1 MDIFNINSLQ
11 KPTDESTIAILF
23 NCLRSVNPAYG
34 PITLQLELQEIHQLD
49 LIIGH
54 LEEVERRLAAMAVKP
69 EAALQTFDK
78 KTKGKGKDKMKC
90 WHCDKMGHVKV
101 KCYSWL
107 KDTDEG
113 RKYATEHPEP
123 TKAKTGLL
131 PTPGAK
137 GNLSPE
143 RAQVATDSTNKVC

>member
-1 MDIFNINSLQ
+1 MSAALQRFYGFSAEPNVSVNSIITELREAKMDIFNINPLQ

-54 LEEVERRLAAMAVKP
+54 LEEVERRLTAMAVKP

-78 KTKGKGKDKMKC
+78 KIKGKGKDKMK
-90 WHCDKMGHVKV
+90 
-101 KCYSWL
+101 Y
-107 KDTDEG
+107 
-113 RKYATEHPEP
+113 
-123 TKAKTGLL
+123 
-131 PTPGAK
+131 
-137 GNLSPE
+137 
-143 RAQVATDSTNKVC
+143 